1 MPAGR
6 VSYIYT
12 FFYMKPVLFLLSLT
26 ASALLV
32 QHVSSK
38 KSAAPIRADQSST
51 ADEWLYQQKAFP
63 YDRPDRVAQRQAV
76 ADRLQQRNQMLM
88 QKTEDVDDWHFIGP
102 ITIGGRILD
111 IVCPVGD
118 DNTIYVGTASGG
130 VLKSTNGGDSWA
142 NIFDAQST
150 LSIGDLAIDPNESN
164 VIYVGTGEPG
174 NGVGSVT
181 YDGNGIYRSND
192 AGITWTNIGLTNGG
206 NTGRIAINPQNTD
219 IIFTAMLGDLFE
231 NTPDRGIYRTEDGGT
246 TWEKVLYVNDSTGGI
261 DVCINPENPDIVYA
275 ATWERVR
282 RYNRRDYAGQ
292 GSRVYRSE
300 DGGDTWEMLTNG
312 LPAGTQEL
320 SKISIAVA
328 PSNPDYVYATV
339 VGSNDKLKDI
349 YKSIDG
355 GDTWIALNCTAEV
368 TTTSQDNWFGG
379 VRINPN
385 DENEIYWVGFYVS
398 RSTDGGL
405 NWTTITEDAH
415 VDCHALYISPTDDNF
430 RIMGSD
436 GGLFFTYND
445 FISYTFEQNIPVTQ
459 LYTLD
464 VYPGDTSRLI
474 GGAQDN
480 GSFARDAGGDWA
492 FVNWGDGVST
502 RFVPVDESSFYGN
515 YQYGGYY
522 GIVGGNYMD
531 LFGFDFD
538 ERFNWRSPM
547 ELNPLNPQ
555 TIYFGGNTIYRTTNY
570 GESVS
575 QISGDLTDGSQGI
588 GLTFGSIFTIHNAPA
603 DTNYIYVG
611 TDDANVWR
619 SDDYGDTWT
628 SITDGL
634 PYRYCMSIET
644 HPDNAQQ
651 AFVAFSGF
659 RWAEDIAHI
668 YMSENAGDTWTP
680 IDGDL
685 PDIPVNDIQVFTIGD
700 TTGLAIATDVGCY
713 YSYDLGEHW
722 FALGAAMPIVS
733 VYEIYYDAETYTL
746 FAGTYGRGAW
756 KIEMPRA
763 EPIVQSA
770 TQYTDVTLTLWP
782 NPASDKANLHFN
794 RKVADVDISIL
805 TMSGEVVFQTT
816 YSGVRD
822 VSIPVADL
830 PQGTYM
836 VVAEWEGKRMV
847 TQMVHI

>member
-1 MPAGR
+1 
-6 VSYIYT
+6 
-12 FFYMKPVLFLLSLT
+12 MKNILFLLSVT
-26 ASALLV
+26 AMVLCIQQSRE
-32 QHVSSK
+32 QHA
-38 KSAAPIRADQSST
+38 AAPIRADRTTT

-63 YDRPDRVAQRQAV
+63 YDRPDRNAQRQAV
-76 ADRLQQRNQMLM
+76 ADRMQFRNTMMLS
-88 QKTEDVDDWHFIGP
+88 KTEAEDDWHFIGP
-102 ITIGGRILD
+102 LTIGGRILD
-111 IVCPVGD
+111 IACPPGD
-118 DNTIYVGTASGG
+118 DDIIYVGTASGG
-130 VLKSTNGGDSWA
+130 VLKSTNGGETWD

-150 LSIGDLAIDPNESN
+150 LSIGDIAIDPIENN
-164 VIYVGTGEPG
+164 KIYVGTGEPG

-181 YDGNGIYRSND
+181 YDGNGIYRSTD
-192 AGITWTNIGLTNGG
+192 DGATWTNIGLTTGG
-206 NTGRIAINPQNTD
+206 NTGRIAINPQNTN
-219 IIFTAMLGDLFE
+219 IIFAAMLGDLFQ

-246 TWEKVLYVNDSTGGI
+246 TWEKVLFINDSTGGI
-261 DVCINPENPDIVYA
+261 DVCINPENPNIVYA

-328 PSNPDYVYATV
+328 PSDPNYVYATV

-349 YKSIDG
+349 YKSMDG
-355 GDTWIALNCTAEV
+355 GDTWSPLNCAPEV

-398 RSTDGGL
+398 RSTDGGA

-415 VDCHALYISPTDDNF
+415 VDCHALYISPTDENF

-445 FISYTFEQNIPVTQ
+445 FDSYTLEQNIPVTQ

-464 VYPGDTSRLI
+464 VYPGDTARLI

-480 GSFARDAGGDWA
+480 GSFARDAAGNWS

-502 RFVPVDESSFYGN
+502 RFVPVDENSYFGN
-515 YQYGGYY
+515 YQYGGYFGY
-522 GIVGGNYMD
+522 VGGSIMEAIG
-531 LFGFDFD
+531 FGFDD
-538 ERFNWRSPM
+538 RFNWRSPM
-547 ELNPLNPQ
+547 ELNPLNMQ
-555 TIYFGGNTIYRTTNY
+555 TIYFGSNKLYRSTNY
-570 GESVS
+570 GETVSV
-575 QISGDLTDGSQGI
+575 ISDDLTNGSQGI
-588 GLTFGSIFTIHNAPA
+588 GLTFGSIFTIHNAIA
-603 DTNYIYVG
+603 DTNYLYVG

-619 SDDYGDTWT
+619 SKDFGDTWDL
-628 SITDGL
+628 ITEGL

-644 HPDNAQQ
+644 HPDDAEHV
-651 AFVAFSGF
+651 FVAFSGF

-668 YMSENAGDTWTP
+668 YMSEDAGDTWAP

-700 TTGLAIATDVGCY
+700 STGLVIATDVGCY
-713 YSYDLGEHW
+713 YSYN
-722 FALGAAMPIVS
+722 LGANWYPLGVDMPVVS
-733 VYEIYYDAETYTL
+733 AYEIYYDAETNTL
-746 FAGTYGRGAW
+746 FSGTYGRGAW
-756 KIEMPRA
+756 KITMPRA
-763 EPIVQSA
+763 EPIVQSTVELA
-770 TQYTDVTLTLWP
+770 DCTLEIWP
-782 NPASDKANLHFN
+782 NPVTDVAHLHFN
-794 RKVADVDISIL
+794 RQVPNADIRIVN
-805 TMSGEVVFQTT
+805 MAGEVVYSKR

-822 VSIPVADL
+822 VAVPVADL
-830 PQGTYM
+830 PQGNYL
-836 VVAEWEGKRMV
+836 VVAEWKGQRLVQEL
-847 TQMVHI
+847 VHM